1 MTVVK
6 GVKESAVRRVL
17 FAMFD
22 SLLRRAPGL
31 ALVIAVSALAWL
43 AERALA
49 AAAGHTT
56 LEAIVLAILIGAVVR
71 AFWSPDARFEP
82 GIAFAAGLLLE
93 VSIVLLGFG
102 ADLRQFIAAG
112 LPLVGSIVGVVV
124 AAILTGSTI
133 GRMLGLSPVHA
144 LLVAC
149 GNAICGNSAIAA
161 LAPVV
166 GARKDEVASAIAY
179 TAVLGVVV
187 ILGLPLLAR
196 PFGLDDYQYGILAGL
211 TVYAVP
217 QVIAAAYPVS
227 VLAGQTATLVK
238 LVRVLMLGPLVVVL
252 ALRRRRQERAMHER
266 LTESPGAALAQ
277 TGIGQLLPW
286 FVAGFIAAG
295 ALRSAGVVSVPF
307 ADTARDSARAL
318 TVLAM
323 AALGLNVDI
332 HAIRRVGP
340 KVAMTVTGSLAVM
353 VTIALAIVHVL
364 RR

>member
-1 MTVVK
+1 MV
-6 GVKESAVRRVL
+6 SAVAHRL
-17 FAMFD
+17 
-22 SLLRRAPGL
+22 PGL
-31 ALVIAVSALAWL
+31 ALVVAVSALAWA
-43 AERALA
+43 AERVLTA
-49 AAAGHTT
+49 AVGHPT

-71 AFWSPDARFEP
+71 ALWSPPDRFGP

-102 ADLRQFIAAG
+102 ADLQQFIRAG
-112 LPLVGSIVGVVV
+112 LPLVASIIGVVV
-124 AAILTGSTI
+124 VAIVAGVAI
-133 GRMLGLSPVHA
+133 GRALGLSPVHA

-166 GARKDEVASAIAY
+166 GARRDEVASAIAY

-187 ILGLPLLAR
+187 ILGLPFLA
-196 PFGLDDYQYGILAGL
+196 PIFGLNDYQYGILAGL

-227 VLAGQTATLVK
+227 LLAGQTATLVK

-252 ALRRRRQERAMHER
+252 SLRRRRAERRAHAQ
-266 LTESPGAALAQ
+266 LTESPAAALAH
-277 TGIGQLLPW
+277 TGAGALLPW
-286 FVAGFIAAG
+286 FVVGFILTG
-295 ALRSAGVVSVPF
+295 ALRSAGVVSIPF
-307 ADTARDSARAL
+307 ADDARDGARLL

-332 HAIRRVGP
+332 QAIRKVGP
-340 KVAMTVTGSLAVM
+340 GVAATVTGSLIVM
-353 VTIALAIVHVL
+353 VTIALMIVRWL
-364 RR
+364 PR

>member
-1 MTVVK
+1 MV
-6 GVKESAVRRVL
+6 SAVARRL
-17 FAMFD
+17 
-22 SLLRRAPGL
+22 PGL
-31 ALVIAVSALAWL
+31 SLVVAVSALAWI
-43 AERALA
+43 AERLLTIAV
-49 AAAGHTT
+49 GHPT

-71 AFWSPDARFEP
+71 AFWSPPDRFNP

-102 ADLRQFIAAG
+102 ADLQQFIRAG
-112 LPLVGSIVGVVV
+112 LPLVASIVGVVA
-124 AAILTGSTI
+124 AAIVTGVAI
-133 GRMLGLSPVHA
+133 GRALGLSPVHA

-166 GARKDEVASAIAY
+166 GARRDEVASAIAY

-187 ILGLPLLAR
+187 ILGLPLLA
-196 PFGLDDYQYGILAGL
+196 PIFGLNDYQYGILAGL

-227 VLAGQTATLVK
+227 LLAGQTATLVK

-252 ALRRRRQERAMHER
+252 SLRRRRNERRAHAQ
-266 LTESPGAALAQ
+266 LTDSPTVTLARTGAGA
-277 TGIGQLLPW
+277 LLPW
-286 FVAGFIAAG
+286 FVVGFMLTG
-295 ALRSAGVVSVPF
+295 ALRSAGVVTAPF
-307 ADTARDSARAL
+307 GDAARDGARIL

-332 HAIRRVGP
+332 QAIRKVGP
-340 KVAMTVTGSLAVM
+340 KVALTVTGSLAVM
-353 VTIALAIVHVL
+353 VTIALVIVRGLQH
-364 RR
+364 